1 MKKLRPSL
9 EVIATVAMILF
20 GTSPVTANPTPI
32 GSPGSTLLPFRLK
45 LVSGISIAEENL
57 LIEDG
62 QKDSIPSFAPGGGTM
77 DVPCVRYR
85 AQYQFENKSGKAT
98 TVKVGFPIIVYS
110 QMAGGSYGGLISL
123 KAQYGSKSLEV
134 KESSEPRPMIFPI
147 ETLGG
152 VIEEL
157 QTAGVVK
164 ILPESSSFVDLSL
177 LGKTLKSADTALQ
190 KSKKLSKKQ
199 IAHCLSVLKRL
210 AFLKNDETLTGQS
223 LVWYT
228 FEIPL
233 PQGLSENLTVSYKSF
248 VPFGEDYSFSYILST
263 AKFWN
268 KQTKKLMVEIA
279 PDEQFQKKGGKYEI
293 LPKQKF
299 VLSSESNR
307 YKFQSRNIA
316 PNFDIYVKRIPKGQ

>member
-1 MKKLRPSL
+1 MLLLGSAP
-9 EVIATVAMILF
+9 VA
-20 GTSPVTANPTPI
+20 ANPTPI
-32 GSPGSTLLPFRLK
+32 GSPGSTLVPFRLK
-45 LVSGISIAEENL
+45 LLSGISIAEEKL

-62 QKDSIPSFAPGGGTM
+62 QKDSIPSFALGGGRM

-85 AQYQFENKSGKAT
+85 AQYQFENSSGKAT

-110 QMAGGSYGGLISL
+110 QMAGGSYGGFISL
-123 KAQYGSKSLEV
+123 KATYGNKSLEV
-134 KESSEPRPMIFPI
+134 KESSEPKPMIFPTEI
-147 ETLGG
+147 LGD
-152 VIEEL
+152 VMEEL

-164 ILPESSSFVDLSL
+164 TLPESSSFVDLSL
-177 LGKTLKSADTALQ
+177 LGKTLQSADTALL

-223 LVWYT
+223 LLWYT

-233 PQGLSENLTVSYKSF
+233 PKGLSKNLTVSYKSF

-268 KQTKKLMVEIA
+268 KQTKKLTVEMA
-279 PDEQFQKKGGKYEI
+279 PDEQFQKKGGRYEI
-293 LPKQKF
+293 LPKRKF

-307 YKFQSRNIA
+307 YEFQSSNKA
-316 PNFDIYVKRIPKGQ
+316 PNFDIYVKRIPKNQ